1 LGLLIV
7 LDHGG
12 GYMTLYGHNEQ
23 LFRKVGD
30 RVKAG
35 DVLSA
40 VGDAA
45 GFGQT
50 GLYVEIRKGKEALN
64 PADWLA
70 KK

>member
-1 LGLLIV
+1 
-7 LDHGG
+7 
-12 GYMTLYGHNEQ
+12 
-23 LFRKVGD
+23 VGD

-45 GFGQT
+45 GFGQP
-50 GLYVEIRKGKEALN
+50 GLYLEIRKGKEALN